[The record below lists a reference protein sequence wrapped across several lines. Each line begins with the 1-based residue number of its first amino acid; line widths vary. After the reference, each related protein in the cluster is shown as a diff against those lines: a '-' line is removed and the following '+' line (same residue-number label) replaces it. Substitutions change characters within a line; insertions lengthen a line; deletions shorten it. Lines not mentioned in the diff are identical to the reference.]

1 MTGVTKQIQMSMT
14 EQEQLAKL
22 FSDLFDGS
30 PWIDVNVMN
39 TLDEVSAKEAATKVF
54 PNFNSIW
61 EIVHHQIRWRDTVMK
76 RMNGE
81 VVESPDDN
89 YFSYIRDRS
98 ENAWRQ
104 TKEQFRKSQEEWL
117 QQLGK
122 WKKKELQEQYAA
134 SPFTKHE
141 LVYGILQ
148 HDAYH
153 LGQIRLLLKLIRFR
167 G

>member
-1 MTGVTKQIQMSMT
+1 MT

-22 FSDLFDGS
+22 FSDLFNGS

-61 EIVHHQIRWRDTVMK
+61 EIVHHQIRWRETVM
-76 RMNGE
+76 RRLHGE
-81 VVESPDDN
+81 EVESPEDN

-98 ENAWRQ
+98 ELAWTQTRDAFRESQ
-104 TKEQFRKSQEEWL
+104 TVWLSFIAQATKEDLLK
-117 QQLGK
+117 
-122 WKKKELQEQYAA
+122 AVVPT
-134 SPFTKHE
+134 PFSKYE
-141 LVYGILQ
+141 LVHGILQ